1 MARKNLLKGFKR
13 PQGITSDNTVNTK
26 DYGQFVA
33 YPFERGFGTT
43 VGNTLR
49 RVLLSSIQGYAVSA
63 VRFTTFVGESKTAH
77 MVTSEFEPLP
87 GVREDISDIIA
98 AIKKLQISMPE
109 ESEGTILTISCKG
122 PGVVTGANFEKD
134 QVTITN
140 KDQYIFT
147 MMEDCDLEMEVQID
161 LGRGYVPSE
170 LNEKYS
176 EEPGVISIDAFYS
189 PIKRVKYSIEPFRV
203 GQRSDYEKLTLDIYT
218 DGTISPENALGEA
231 AKIIKEHFTVFINF
245 DEDKVCTTEEVDEEE
260 ERVKYSIEPY
270 RVGQR
275 NDYEKLTMEIYTD
288 GTISP
293 ENALGE
299 AAKIIKEHFTV
310 FINFDEDKVCTT
322 EEVDEEEEKVKKLL
336 DTPVEELEL
345 TVRSS
350 NCLKNAGIKTI
361 GDLAKKTEDEITKTR
376 NFGKK
381 SLSEIKDKLK
391 EWGLTLGMTDFS
403 VLKNS
408 IKVPENK
415 EVEEN
420 EA

>member
-13 PQGITSDNTVNTK
+13 PSGIISDHTVSTA
-26 DYGQFVA
+26 DYGKFVA

-49 RVLLSSIQGYAVSA
+49 RVLLSSIQGYAVTA
-63 VRFTTFVGESKTAH
+63 IRFTTFGNGDSREAH
-77 MVTSEFEPLP
+77 MVTSEFEPLR
-87 GVREDISDIIA
+87 GVKEDISDIIA
-98 AIKKLQISMPE
+98 AIKKLQISMPDD
-109 ESEGTILTISCKG
+109 SEGTVLTIPCKG
-122 PGVVTGANFEKD
+122 PGVVTGKDFERD
-134 QVTITN
+134 QVTVTN
-140 KDQYIFT
+140 PDLPIFT
-147 MMEDCDLEMEVQID
+147 MMDDCDLEMEVQID

-176 EEPGVISIDAFYS
+176 EEPGTIAIDAFFS
-189 PIKRVKYSIEPFRV
+189 PVKRVLYSIEP
-203 GQRSDYEKLTLDIYT
+203 T
-218 DGTISPENALGEA
+218 
-231 AKIIKEHFTVFINF
+231 
-245 DEDKVCTTEEVDEEE
+245 
-260 ERVKYSIEPY
+260 

-275 NDYEKLTMEIYTD
+275 NDYEKLTLEIYTD

-299 AAKIIKEHFTV
+299 AAKIVKEHFTI
-310 FINFDEDKVCTT
+310 FINFDEGQVFTT
-322 EEVDEEEEKVKKLL
+322 EEIDEEEERIRKLL

-361 GDLAKKTEDEITKTR
+361 GDLARKTEDEIAKTR

-381 SLSEIKDKLK
+381 SLSEIKDKLR
-391 EWGLTLGMTDFS
+391 EWGLTLGMSDFS
-403 VLKNS
+403 VLKTS

-415 EVEEN
+415 EVENN

>member
-13 PQGITSDNTVNTK
+13 PSGIISDHTVSTA
-26 DYGQFVA
+26 DYGKFVA

-49 RVLLSSIQGYAVSA
+49 RVLLSSIQGYAVTA
-63 VRFTTFVGESKTAH
+63 IRFTTFGNGDSRDAH
-77 MVTSEFEPLP
+77 MVTSEFEPLR
-87 GVREDISDIIA
+87 GVKEDISDIIA
-98 AIKKLQISMPE
+98 AIKKLQISMPDD
-109 ESEGTILTISCKG
+109 SEGTVITIPCKG
-122 PGVVTGANFEKD
+122 PGVVTGKDFERD
-134 QVTITN
+134 QVTVTN
-140 KDQYIFT
+140 PDLPIFT
-147 MMEDCDLEMEVQID
+147 MMDDCDLEMEVQID

-176 EEPGVISIDAFYS
+176 EEPGTIAIDAFFS
-189 PIKRVKYSIEPFRV
+189 PVKRVLYTIEP
-203 GQRSDYEKLTLDIYT
+203 T
-218 DGTISPENALGEA
+218 
-231 AKIIKEHFTVFINF
+231 
-245 DEDKVCTTEEVDEEE
+245 
-260 ERVKYSIEPY
+260 

-275 NDYEKLTMEIYTD
+275 NDYEKLTLEIYTD

-299 AAKIIKEHFTV
+299 AAKIVKEHFTI
-310 FINFDEDKVCTT
+310 FINFDEGQVCTT
-322 EEVDEEEEKVKKLL
+322 EEIDEEEERIRKLL

-361 GDLAKKTEDEITKTR
+361 GDLARKTEDEIAKTR

-381 SLSEIKDKLK
+381 SLSEIKDKLR
-391 EWGLTLGMTDFS
+391 EWGLTLGMSDFS
-403 VLKNS
+403 VLKTS

-415 EVEEN
+415 EVENN

>member
-13 PQGITSDNTVNTK
+13 PSGITSENTVSTN

-63 VRFTTFVGESKTAH
+63 IRFTTFKGEGGIKTPH
-77 MVTSEFEPLP
+77 IVTSEFEPLP
-87 GVREDISDIIA
+87 GVSEDIPDIIA
-98 AIKKLQISMPE
+98 AIKKLNIGMPE
-109 ESEGTILTISCKG
+109 ECEGTILTIQCKG
-122 PGVVTGANFEKD
+122 PGVITGADFERD
-134 QVTITN
+134 QVTVTN
-140 KDQYIFT
+140 RDLPIMT
-147 MMEDCDLEMEVQID
+147 MMPDCDLEMEVQID

-170 LNEKYS
+170 QNEKYS
-176 EEPGVISIDAFYS
+176 EEPGTIAIDAFYS
-189 PIKRVKYSIEPFRV
+189 PIKRVKYAIEPCRV
-203 GQRSDYEKLTLDIYT
+203 GERIDYEKLILDVYT
-218 DGTISPENALGEA
+218 DGTITPENALGEA
-231 AKIIKEHFTVFINF
+231 AKIIKEHFTIFINF
-245 DEDKVCTTEEVDEEE
+245 DEDK
-260 ERVKYSIEPY
+260 I
-270 RVGQR
+270 
-275 NDYEKLTMEIYTD
+275 
-288 GTISP
+288 
-293 ENALGE
+293 
-299 AAKIIKEHFTV
+299 
-310 FINFDEDKVCTT
+310 CTT

-381 SLSEIKDKLK
+381 SLSEIKEKLK

-415 EVEEN
+415 EEEN

>member
-13 PQGITSDNTVNTK
+13 PSGIISDHTVSTA
-26 DYGQFVA
+26 DYGKFVA

-49 RVLLSSIQGYAVSA
+49 RVLLSSIQGYAVTA
-63 VRFTTFVGESKTAH
+63 IRFTTFGGADSRDAH
-77 MVTSEFEPLP
+77 MVTSEFEPLR
-87 GVREDISDIIA
+87 GVKEDINDIIA
-98 AIKKLQISMPE
+98 AIKKLQISMPDD
-109 ESEGTILTISCKG
+109 SEGTVLTIPCKG
-122 PGVVTGANFEKD
+122 PGVVTGKDFERD
-134 QVTITN
+134 QVTVTN
-140 KDQYIFT
+140 PDLPIFT
-147 MMEDCDLEMEVQID
+147 MMDDCDLEMEVQID

-176 EEPGVISIDAFYS
+176 EEPGTIAIDAFFS
-189 PIKRVKYSIEPFRV
+189 PVKRVLYSIEP
-203 GQRSDYEKLTLDIYT
+203 T
-218 DGTISPENALGEA
+218 
-231 AKIIKEHFTVFINF
+231 
-245 DEDKVCTTEEVDEEE
+245 
-260 ERVKYSIEPY
+260 

-275 NDYEKLTMEIYTD
+275 NDYEKLTLEIYTD
-288 GTISP
+288 GTITP

-299 AAKIIKEHFTV
+299 AAKIVKEHFTI
-310 FINFDEDKVCTT
+310 FINFDEGQVCTT
-322 EEVDEEEEKVKKLL
+322 EEIDEEEERIRKLL

-361 GDLAKKTEDEITKTR
+361 GDLARKTEDEIAKTR

-381 SLSEIKDKLK
+381 SLSEIKDKLR
-391 EWGLTLGMTDFS
+391 EWGLTLGMSDFS
-403 VLKNS
+403 VLKTS

-415 EVEEN
+415 EVENN

>member
-1 MARKNLLKGFKR
+1 MARKNLLKGFKK
-13 PQGITSDNTVNTK
+13 PAGIISDHTVSTA
-26 DYGQFVA
+26 DYGKFVA

-49 RVLLSSIQGYAVSA
+49 RVLLSSIQGYAVTA
-63 VRFTTFVGESKTAH
+63 IRFTTFGSSDSREAH
-77 MVTSEFEPLP
+77 MVTSEFEPLK
-87 GVREDISDIIA
+87 GVKEDISDIIA

-109 ESEGTILTISCKG
+109 DSEGTVLTIPCKG
-122 PGVVTGANFEKD
+122 PGVITGKDFERD
-134 QVTITN
+134 QVVVTN
-140 KDQYIFT
+140 PDLPIFT

-176 EEPGVISIDAFYS
+176 EEPGTIAIDAFYS
-189 PIKRVKYSIEPFRV
+189 PVKRVKYSIEPTRV
-203 GQRSDYEKLTLDIYT
+203 GQRNDYEKLTLEITT

-231 AKIIKEHFTVFINF
+231 AKIIKEHFTIFINF
-245 DEDKVCTTEEVDEEE
+245 DEGQVSTTEEVDEEE
-260 ERVKYSIEPY
+260 ERL
-270 RVGQR
+270 R
-275 NDYEKLTMEIYTD
+275 
-288 GTISP
+288 
-293 ENALGE
+293 
-299 AAKIIKEHFTV
+299 
-310 FINFDEDKVCTT
+310 
-322 EEVDEEEEKVKKLL
+322 KLL

-361 GDLAKKTEDEITKTR
+361 GDLARKTEDEIAKTR

-403 VLKNS
+403 VLKTS

-415 EVEEN
+415 EVENN

>member
-13 PQGITSDNTVNTK
+13 PSGIISDHTVSTA
-26 DYGQFVA
+26 DYGKFVA

-49 RVLLSSIQGYAVSA
+49 RVLLSSIQGYAVTA
-63 VRFTTFVGESKTAH
+63 IRFTTFGNGDSREAH
-77 MVTSEFEPLP
+77 MVTSEFEPLR
-87 GVREDISDIIA
+87 GVKEDISDIIA
-98 AIKKLQISMPE
+98 AIKKLQISMPDD
-109 ESEGTILTISCKG
+109 SEGTVLTIPCKG
-122 PGVVTGANFEKD
+122 PGVVTGKDFERD
-134 QVTITN
+134 QVTVTN
-140 KDQYIFT
+140 PDLPIFT
-147 MMEDCDLEMEVQID
+147 MMDDCDLEMEVQID

-176 EEPGVISIDAFYS
+176 EEPGTIAIDAFFS
-189 PIKRVKYSIEPFRV
+189 PVKRVLYSIEP
-203 GQRSDYEKLTLDIYT
+203 T
-218 DGTISPENALGEA
+218 
-231 AKIIKEHFTVFINF
+231 
-245 DEDKVCTTEEVDEEE
+245 
-260 ERVKYSIEPY
+260 

-275 NDYEKLTMEIYTD
+275 NDYEKLTLEIYTD

-299 AAKIIKEHFTV
+299 AAKIVKEHFTI
-310 FINFDEDKVCTT
+310 FINFDEGQVCTT
-322 EEVDEEEEKVKKLL
+322 EEIDEEEERIRKLL

-361 GDLAKKTEDEITKTR
+361 GDLARKTEDEIAKTR

-381 SLSEIKDKLK
+381 SLSEIKDKLR
-391 EWGLTLGMTDFS
+391 EWGLTLGMSDFS
-403 VLKNS
+403 VLKTS

-415 EVEEN
+415 EVENN